1 MKEKAM
7 EEQRIAGYRLCEKL
21 GEGAMGSVYLAKAIA
36 NNKEVALKVLSPDL
50 AQDPMF
56 VARFLR
62 EATNATKLKKHPNIV
77 EAYDWG
83 QYNQTYYFAM
93 EYVRGKSLAM
103 LLLEQGKLSERMA
116 LFIAIKIAYALNHAN
131 KYSIVH
137 RDIKPENVLISLDGA
152 IKLCDLG
159 LAKDLTW
166 DGSLSREG
174 VMLGTACYAA
184 PEQIMGK
191 LDIDFRAD
199 IYALGITLYHMLTG
213 QSPLDGKKPHEL
225 ALLYAA
231 NKPAFN
237 VAANKELSAPVVKV
251 LQKMTAVN
259 PDQRYK
265 DTKALLEDL
274 ESLYWGRALQ
284 PQKDSPESHNIQK
297 AEKTDK
303 EIVQNTKKLLP
314 KKKSTKKIE
323 KIDKGI
329 VQNTKNITML
339 FSKESVKKILSLCSI
354 HRWKIIVVLEILVLA
369 GMLYYFII
377 SRME

>member
-7 EEQRIAGYRLCEKL
+7 EEKRIAGYRLCEKL

-36 NNKEVALKVLSPDL
+36 NDKEVALKVLSPDL
-50 AQDPMF
+50 AKDPMF

-93 EYVRGKSLAM
+93 EYVRGKSLAT

-191 LDIDFRAD
+191 LEVDSRAD

-213 QSPLDGKKPHEL
+213 ESPLDGKKPHEL
-225 ALLYAA
+225 ALLYAT

-237 VAANKELSAPVVKV
+237 VAANKNLSAPVVKV
-251 LQKMTAVN
+251 LQKMTAVDPN
-259 PDQRYK
+259 HRYK
-265 DTKALLEDL
+265 DTKDLLDDL
-274 ESLYWGRALQ
+274 EGLYFGKALHGSDTENT
-284 PQKDSPESHNIQK
+284 PKGEKNNPTQKHR
-297 AEKTDK
+297 
-303 EIVQNTKKLLP
+303 NTTTLLP
-314 KKKSTKKIE
+314 KKKAIKDKQNAKNNTLLPKLKKI
-323 KIDKGI
+323 
-329 VQNTKNITML
+329 NI
-339 FSKESVKKILSLCSI
+339 FSNIYI
-354 HRWKIIVVLEILVLA
+354 YRWKIFVAIEILVLA
-369 GMLYYFII
+369 LILYYILAP
-377 SRME
+377 EK

>member
-7 EEQRIAGYRLCEKL
+7 EEQRIAGYRLCEKI

-191 LDIDFRAD
+191 LEVDSRAD

-225 ALLYAA
+225 AMLYAA

-237 VAANKELSAPVVKV
+237 VAANKDLSAPIVKV

-274 ESLYWGRALQ
+274 EGLYWGKTLQ
-284 PQKDSPESHNIQK
+284 QPKNPTESHNSQK
-297 AEKTDK
+297 TEK
-303 EIVQNTKKLLP
+303 N
-314 KKKSTKKIE
+314 
-323 KIDKGI
+323 I
-329 VQNTKNITML
+329 VQNTKNTTML
-339 FSKESVKKILSLCSI
+339 LPKKKPTQKIEKNIVQNTKNTTMLLSKKQAKDILSVCYT
-354 HRWKIIVVLEILVLA
+354 HRWKIIVTVEILVLA
-369 GMLYYFII
+369 WILYCIVPYFIE
-377 SRME
+377 R